1 MTGAPMERN
10 GFQRLTQGNVAFLR
24 QGVAL
29 IERLTDRQYAEAPES
44 FSRGGVGA
52 HFRHIVDH
60 YDCFLAGL
68 DRGRIDY
75 DARHRDPRI
84 QSDRCFAQAK
94 IEAICAR
101 IATLDG
107 RLATAPIEAT
117 LLCGEPAGS
126 IPTWSATS
134 VTRELQFLASHTVHH
149 YAVIAA
155 MLRPQGVEPGKDFG
169 VAPSTREYE
178 RGNAACAR

>member
-1 MTGAPMERN
+1 MTGAPMN
-10 GFQRLTQGNVAFLR
+10 GFQRLTEGNVAFLR
-24 QGVAL
+24 QGADL
-29 IERLTDRQYAEAPES
+29 IDRLTDEQYTNAPES

-52 HFRHIVDH
+52 HFRHIIDH
-60 YDCFLAGL
+60 YDSFLAGL

-75 DARHRDPRI
+75 DARHRDPRVE
-84 QSDRCFAQAK
+84 SDRAFALSK
-94 IEAICAR
+94 LEAICQR
-101 IATLDG
+101 TVGLDP

-126 IPTWSATS
+126 ISTWSATS

-155 MLRPQGVEPGKDFG
+155 MLRPQGVEPGDDFG
-169 VAPSTREYE
+169 VAPSTLEYE